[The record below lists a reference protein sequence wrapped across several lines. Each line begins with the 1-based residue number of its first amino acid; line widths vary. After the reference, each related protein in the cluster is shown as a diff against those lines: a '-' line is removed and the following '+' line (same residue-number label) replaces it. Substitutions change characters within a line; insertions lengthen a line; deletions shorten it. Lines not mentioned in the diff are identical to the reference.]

1 MTFLIFLGCKF
12 VTISEEKLE
21 NCFSLLVFLSEED
34 NTRGLCFW
42 FRLGRGRQT
51 ANVANG
57 FWGTLHDSPGNLL
70 RPKAT
75 AEAAQNILYY
85 CTASAEQQRALWE
98 RIFKELSSHAMIA
111 AVVAEIVLQF

>member
-12 VTISEEKLE
+12 VTILEEKLE

-34 NTRGLCFW
+34 NMQGLCFW

-57 FWGTLHDSPGNLL
+57 FWGALPDSPGNLL

-111 AVVAEIVLQF
+111 GVVAEIVLQF

>member
-1 MTFLIFLGCKF
+1 
-12 VTISEEKLE
+12 
-21 NCFSLLVFLSEED
+21 
-34 NTRGLCFW
+34 
-42 FRLGRGRQT
+42 
-51 ANVANG
+51 
-57 FWGTLHDSPGNLL
+57 LL